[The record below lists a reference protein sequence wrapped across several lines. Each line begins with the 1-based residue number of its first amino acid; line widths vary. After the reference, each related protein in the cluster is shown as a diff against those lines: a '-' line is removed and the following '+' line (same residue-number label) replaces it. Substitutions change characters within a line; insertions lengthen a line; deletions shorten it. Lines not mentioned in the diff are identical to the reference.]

1 MFPNDSQWTQVL
13 SESERGYAA
22 IMALQRPF
30 SWDDHT
36 DAMPQQQESLKA
48 KAMGSTDEWKGSKI
62 GQSGNKSRKRTSQI
76 KA

>member
-1 MFPNDSQWTQVL
+1 
-13 SESERGYAA
+13 
-22 IMALQRPF
+22 MALQRPF